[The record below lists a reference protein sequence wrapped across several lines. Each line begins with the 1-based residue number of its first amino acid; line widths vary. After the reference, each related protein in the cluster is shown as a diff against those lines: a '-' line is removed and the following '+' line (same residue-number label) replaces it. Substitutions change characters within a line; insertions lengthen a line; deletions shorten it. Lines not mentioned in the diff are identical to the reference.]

1 MIPDPIA
8 ASDVIW
14 KVGGAL
20 NMLKGVL
27 KAAWTGDSP
36 IPYIPVADASI
47 AITIATNV
55 VLRSLIVD
63 FFIFFS

>member
-1 MIPDPIA
+1 
-8 ASDVIW
+8 
-14 KVGGAL
+14 
-20 NMLKGVL
+20 MLKGVL